1 MLALGLAIA
10 LVAALRPA
18 RKRTPGLAT
27 HEAPDVRSRA

>member
-1 MLALGLAIA
+1 VLGLAIA

-18 RKRTPGLAT
+18 RKRTPGPAT